1 MSTNTARGIGG
12 LLFPK
17 HVAEIWTEE
26 RRKQEPEAPAVDVV
40 TVHNYLRFS
49 KPTPPGV
56 KFRNRYEDNPMP
68 EPEARIGPKQPAW
81 KVEQEGALRDWWHSR
96 KGQGAK
102 GHRKPRKAKP

>member
-17 HVAEIWTEE
+17 HVAGIWTEE
-26 RRKQEPEAPAVDVV
+26 RRKQNPDAPAVDVV

-56 KFRNRYEDNPMP
+56 KFPNRYADNPMP
-68 EPEARIGPKQPAW
+68 EPKGRIGEKQPAW
-81 KVEQEGALRDWWHSR
+81 LAEQEPELRAWWNNR

-102 GHRKPRKAKP
+102 GHPKPRKKKQ